1 MLKLNVSRAAK
12 ENPKSVFSSSPS
24 VSKSTAANGQ
34 NNGAQ
39 SDLGTG
45 DSESGS
51 TDENIILS
59 RLRQQG
65 IIASALPSAK
75 ATGSVSGTA
84 KQSAVSTDASTVSLP
99 SSSKLERFRQQVAK
113 TLSGQ
118 TSSSASSAAAQKG
131 SVLAPF
137 SRTPSITAK
146 QPAQEAAQTKSSPS
160 SGILATTPEVEQL
173 AELVEKLPSGF
184 PIAEWDS
191 MTSQQR
197 LLAARSS
204 GLTQQEQWQLL
215 NASGSLST
223 IAAIRDIQSN
233 YRTYGLSAQA
243 ADKLSSD
250 LLTIDNAR
258 TSVKNREMPFA
269 TDMQRSIFLTQL
281 DKEEQKLLDPVDRQK
296 EGGSDT
302 LLEEKHMLSSDEPR
316 KTPVPKGSTEIDNS
330 SKLASV
336 AKDVLKGY
344 IGIQYVL
351 PAAASMISLEGLC
364 KLIDHGTISIG
375 VSGTAIWLGGASKN
389 TGLVMDTSGDVGIIT
404 TYGVFAG
411 SPSLSVV
418 GFVSISN
425 ADDINDLS
433 GQSFEAGGSGGE
445 LVTVGG
451 EVATFALQP
460 SGKVIVAANLNV
472 GIGLTPPGLP
482 AEGHAGLTT
491 SIVEKS
497 FNLFDAWANFIEG
510 YNAW

>member
-1 MLKLNVSRAAK
+1 MLKLNISRAAK
-12 ENPKSVFSSSPS
+12 ENPKSIFSSSPS
-24 VSKSTAANGQ
+24 VSKSTTANGQ

-45 DSESGS
+45 DSESGLA
-51 TDENIILS
+51 DENIILS

-65 IIASALPSAK
+65 ILASALPSAK
-75 ATGSVSGTA
+75 ATGSVSSTA

-146 QPAQEAAQTKSSPS
+146 QPDQEAAQTKSSPS

-243 ADKLSSD
+243 ADKLSTD

-296 EGGSDT
+296 EGGRDT
-302 LLEEKHMLSSDEPR
+302 LLGKEQPLSADQPIFEP
-316 KTPVPKGSTEIDNS
+316 KSKVVNNVDSE
-330 SKLASV
+330 SKLGRT
-336 AKDVLKGY
+336 AKNILKFY
-344 IGIQYVL
+344 L
-351 PAAASMISLEGLC
+351 NARFLNRANDFMSNLE
-364 KLIDHGTISIG
+364 T
-375 VSGTAIWLGGASKN
+375 
-389 TGLVMDTSGDVGIIT
+389 
-404 TYGVFAG
+404 
-411 SPSLSVV
+411 
-418 GFVSISN
+418 
-425 ADDINDLS
+425 
-433 GQSFEAGGSGGE
+433 
-445 LVTVGG
+445 
-451 EVATFALQP
+451 
-460 SGKVIVAANLNV
+460 
-472 GIGLTPPGLP
+472 
-482 AEGHAGLTT
+482 
-491 SIVEKS
+491 
-497 FNLFDAWANFIEG
+497 
-510 YNAW
+510 